1 MSSLPDSVPAYI
13 KELNTREREK
23 CVQSDIVQNEHRIET
38 KIKKKNHVQSSLQS
52 SLVGESITKWGNII
66 IVYDVQV

>member
-1 MSSLPDSVPAYI
+1 MSSLPDSVPVYI

-38 KIKKKNHVQSSLQS
+38 KIKKKNHVHIT
-52 SLVGESITKWGNII
+52 VGESITKWGNII

>member
-23 CVQSDIVQNEHRIET
+23 WVQSDIVQNEHRTET
-38 KIKKKNHVQSSLQS
+38 KIKKKKSRTIT
-52 SLVGESITKWGNII
+52 VGESITKWGNII